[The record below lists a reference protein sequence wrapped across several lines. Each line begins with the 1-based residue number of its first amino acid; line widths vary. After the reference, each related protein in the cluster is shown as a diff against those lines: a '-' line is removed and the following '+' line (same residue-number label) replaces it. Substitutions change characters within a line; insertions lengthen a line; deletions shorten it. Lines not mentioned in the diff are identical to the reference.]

1 MYCKYYASI
10 FFFLAAIVQ
19 SCGEDNGPSCVTC
32 SSSQTASFEVCEE
45 STGNASV
52 NGQDTGT
59 PYTTYIS
66 GLEQVGA
73 NCNN

>member
-1 MYCKYYASI
+1 
-10 FFFLAAIVQ
+10 
-19 SCGEDNGPSCVTC
+19 
-32 SSSQTASFEVCEE
+32 
-45 STGNASV
+45 V